1 MHSPDRLDV
10 QAGRQAGNGSMICKP
25 NERSTAFVYDVRCT
39 LYVWLYADV
48 YKWITRV
55 LNGSNQQRCYA
66 LASTSVMHPIKANR
80 ERTEFTFHRRFR
92 AQANRIAGWA
102 SWEWNKKILDETN
115 KKTEET
121 SVHSLFVIKHVP
133 IHIRGKSTH
142 SCAQHGPWGA
152 DGTLNGQ
159 PDSCVPRAHIHT
171 CLTMRAKLFF
181 SPGIRAGR
189 QHCGHNHNIFSL
201 IHEKTERKP
210 SERAHK
216 IGESR

>member
-102 SWEWNKKILDETN
+102 SWEWNKKNWMKQT
-115 KKTEET
+115 KKPKRRACIHFLLSNTYPFIYAVDPHIR
-121 SVHSLFVIKHVP
+121 VHSTGHEGRMERWMGNRIPVYHARTYTRVWQCEQNYFSAPAFVPADNTAATTTIYFHLF
-133 IHIRGKSTH
+133 T
-142 SCAQHGPWGA
+142 
-152 DGTLNGQ
+152 
-159 PDSCVPRAHIHT
+159 
-171 CLTMRAKLFF
+171 
-181 SPGIRAGR
+181 
-189 QHCGHNHNIFSL
+189 
-201 IHEKTERKP
+201 RKP
-210 SERAHK
+210 NASRASAHTK
-216 IGESR
+216 